1 MNDQRIIII
10 NKKII
15 KKCNGNGNWNGNL
28 FDETVNGATI
38 RGEIGGISIGVSKE
52 PEQIIG
58 EF

>member
-1 MNDQRIIII
+1 MQWSENE
-10 NKKII
+10 
-15 KKCNGNGNWNGNL
+15 NL